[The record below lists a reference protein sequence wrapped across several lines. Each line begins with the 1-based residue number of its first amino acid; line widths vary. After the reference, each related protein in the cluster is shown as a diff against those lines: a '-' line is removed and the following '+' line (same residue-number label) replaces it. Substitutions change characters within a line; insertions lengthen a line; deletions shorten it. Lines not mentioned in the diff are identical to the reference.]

1 MVTMAIDASSKST
14 GIAIF
19 KDKDLI
25 HYECI
30 TAGSTN
36 PYKRIKKMVQEISN
50 LYQKYQVTNVIMEDV
65 IPEDVR
71 HNQQVFK
78 VLHYLQAAV
87 VLMLND
93 YKQTVEFYVSS
104 EWRKKC
110 GIKTGRGITRDMV
123 KQADI
128 KFVKNKYNLDVN
140 DDIADAIGIGYAY
153 LNPPIPTGATSAVKK
168 SAF

>member
-1 MVTMAIDASSKST
+1 MITMSIDASSKAT
-14 GIAIF
+14 GVAIF
-19 KDKDLI
+19 KEKELI
-25 HYECI
+25 YYECI
-30 TAGSTN
+30 YATDTN
-36 PYKRIKKMVQEISN
+36 SLDRINKMVARIKE
-50 LYQKYQVTNVIMEDV
+50 LYETWKVTNVIMEDI
-65 IPEDVR
+65 IPSEVG
-71 HNQQVFK
+71 HNQQIFK

-87 VLMLND
+87 VLMLHN
-93 YKQTVEFYVSS
+93 YKQTVEFYISS

-128 KFVKNKYNLDVN
+128 KFVKDKYNLDVN

-153 LNPPIPTGATSAVKK
+153 LNPPIPMSTVSAVKK

>member
-1 MVTMAIDASSKST
+1 MRILALDLSSKST
-14 GIAIF
+14 GWAIF
-19 KDKDLI
+19 DNNNLIQYGCIIQNSTDSLLRIINITKEIENIYLQYKPDKI
-25 HYECI
+25 VC
-30 TAGSTN
+30 
-36 PYKRIKKMVQEISN
+36 
-50 LYQKYQVTNVIMEDV
+50 EDI
-65 IPEDVR
+65 IPSEVG

-87 VLMLND
+87 VLMLHN

-128 KFVKNKYNLDVN
+128 KFVKDKYNLDVN

-153 LNPPIPTGATSAVKK
+153 LNPPIPVSTASAVKK

>member
-1 MVTMAIDASSKST
+1 MITMSIDASSKAT
-14 GIAIF
+14 GVAIF
-19 KDKDLI
+19 NEKELV

-30 TAGSTN
+30 YATN
-36 PYKRIKKMVQEISN
+36 TNSLDRINKMVARIKE
-50 LYQKYQVTNVIMEDV
+50 LYETWKVTNVIMEDV

-87 VLMLND
+87 VLMLHD
-93 YKQTVEFYVSS
+93 YKQIVEFYVSS

-128 KFVKNKYNLDVN
+128 KFVKDKYNLDVN

-153 LNPPIPTGATSAVKK
+153 LNHPIPVSTVSAVKK

>member
-1 MVTMAIDASSKST
+1 MITMSIDASSKAT
-14 GIAIF
+14 GVAIF
-19 KDKDLI
+19 KEKELVY
-25 HYECI
+25 YECI
-30 TAGSTN
+30 YATN
-36 PYKRIKKMVQEISN
+36 TNSLDRINKMVIRIKE
-50 LYQKYQVTNVIMEDV
+50 LYETWKVTNVIMEDV

-87 VLMLND
+87 VLMLHD

-128 KFVKNKYNLDVN
+128 KFVKDTYNLDVN

-153 LNPPIPTGATSAVKK
+153 LNPPIPIGTASAVKK

>member
-1 MVTMAIDASSKST
+1 MITMSIDASSKAT

-19 KDKDLI
+19 KEKELVY
-25 HYECI
+25 YECI
-30 TAGSTN
+30 YAINTN
-36 PYKRIKKMVQEISN
+36 SLDRINKMVARIKE
-50 LYQKYQVTNVIMEDV
+50 LYETWKVTNVIMEDV

-78 VLHYLQAAV
+78 VLHYLQAAI
-87 VLMLND
+87 VLMLHD

-128 KFVKNKYNLDVN
+128 KFVKDKYNLDVN

-153 LNPPIPTGATSAVKK
+153 LNPPIPVSTASAVKK

>member
-1 MVTMAIDASSKST
+1 MITMAIDASSKAT

-19 KDKDLI
+19 NNKSLI

-30 TAGSTN
+30 YATENN
-36 PYKRIKKMVQEISN
+36 PFDRIIKMTQRVEE
-50 LYQKYQVTNVIMEDV
+50 LYNTWHIDNVVMEDV

-78 VLHYLQAAV
+78 VLHYLQASI
-87 VLMLND
+87 VLMLHK
-93 YKQTVEFYVSS
+93 YKQSVIFYVSS

-110 GIKTGRGITRDMV
+110 GIKTGRGITRDTV
-123 KQADI
+123 KQSDI
-128 KFVKNKYNLDVN
+128 KFVKDKYNLDVN
-140 DDIADAIGIGYAY
+140 DDIADAIGIGHAY
-153 LNPPIPTGATSAVKK
+153 LNPINSTKE

>member
-1 MVTMAIDASSKST
+1 MITMSIDASSKAT
-14 GIAIF
+14 GVAIF
-19 KDKDLI
+19 KEKELVY
-25 HYECI
+25 YECI
-30 TAGSTN
+30 YATN
-36 PYKRIKKMVQEISN
+36 TNSLDRINKMVARIKE
-50 LYQKYQVTNVIMEDV
+50 LYETWKVTNVIMEDV
-65 IPEDVR
+65 IPDDVR

-78 VLHYLQAAV
+78 VLHYLQAAI
-87 VLMLND
+87 VLMLHD
-93 YKQTVEFYVSS
+93 YKQIVEFYVSS

-128 KFVKNKYNLDVN
+128 KFVKDKYNLDVN

-153 LNPPIPTGATSAVKK
+153 LNPPIPVSTASAVKK

>member
-1 MVTMAIDASSKST
+1 MITMAIDASSKAT
-14 GIAIF
+14 GVAIF
-19 KDKDLI
+19 KEKELVY
-25 HYECI
+25 YECI
-30 TAGSTN
+30 YATN
-36 PYKRIKKMVQEISN
+36 TNSLDRINKMVARIKE
-50 LYQKYQVTNVIMEDV
+50 LYETWKVTNVIMEDV

-78 VLHYLQAAV
+78 VLHYLQAAI
-87 VLMLND
+87 VLMLHN

-153 LNPPIPTGATSAVKK
+153 LNPSIPVSTASAVKK

>member
-1 MVTMAIDASSKST
+1 MITMAIDGSSKAT
-14 GIAIF
+14 GVAIF
-19 KDKDLI
+19 EDKVLVY
-25 HYECI
+25 YECI
-30 TAGSTN
+30 YANDTN
-36 PYKRIKKMVQEISN
+36 AFDRIRKMLNRIKDLYEI
-50 LYQKYQVTNVIMEDV
+50 YKVTNVIMEDV

-87 VLMLND
+87 VLNLHD
-93 YKQTVEFYVSS
+93 CYKQKVEFFGAS

-123 KQADI
+123 KASDI
-128 KFVKNKYNLDVN
+128 QFVEKQYGVKVN
-140 DDIADAIGIGYAY
+140 DDIADAIAIGHAY
-153 LNPPIPTGATSAVKK
+153 LNIGNNEKQ